1 MSFSYTKT
9 ATSTFTI
16 VHARY
21 LASKVAADLHLCAQ
35 YYGQPSEQRIREY
48 AEELAQYLNEGYL
61 KEYEFGYQKNNQRVV
76 TWRYRVDENGLISTD
91 DRSGKIVP
99 YVDIQGASFF
109 NYLTQNS
116 RFFQLSAAQQ
126 ARFKSSLPIQRTN
139 GDPPSDGTG
148 YWTSD
153 RNYYSGGR
161 GLARQNFQ
169 PATS

>member
-1 MSFSYTKT
+1 MTNSFTKT
-9 ATSTFTI
+9 TTFTI
-16 VHARY
+16 THARY
-21 LASKVAADLHLCAQ
+21 LSSKVAADMHICAQ
-35 YYGQPSEQRIREY
+35 YYGEPSETRIRDF
-48 AEELAQYLNEGYL
+48 AEELAQYINEGYV

-126 ARFKSSLPIQRTN
+126 ARFKSGLPIQRTN
-139 GDPPSDGTG
+139 GDPPSDGAG

-153 RNYYSGGR
+153 RNYYSGGQ
-161 GLARQNFQ
+161 GLARETFQ